1 MCYGCIAPGF
11 QPGTAAR
18 LSQRLK
24 AKVLGRHKQHA
35 LLYEYLEA
43 TKQIHKSRKRVPGLL

>member
-1 MCYGCIAPGF
+1 MCYGRIAPGF

-24 AKVLGRHKQHA
+24 AKILGRHKQHA
-35 LLYEYLEA
+35 LLYEYLKA
-43 TKQIHKSRKRVPGLL
+43 TKQIHKSRQ